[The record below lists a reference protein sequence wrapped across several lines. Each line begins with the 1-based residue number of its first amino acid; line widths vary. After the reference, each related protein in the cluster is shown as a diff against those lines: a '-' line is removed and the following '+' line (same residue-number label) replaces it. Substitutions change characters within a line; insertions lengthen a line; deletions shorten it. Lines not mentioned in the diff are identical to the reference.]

1 MEEEE
6 SRIFSTRLDLR
17 ELTETV
23 VELLAIFFFFFSNW
37 WRLGEVPEAWKS
49 ITRVPIFEERQ
60 TKGAKEL

>member
-23 VELLAIFFFFFSNW
+23 VELLAIFFFSENW
-37 WRLGEVPEAWKS
+37 WRLGEVPEAWES
-49 ITRVPIFEERQ
+49 ITRVPIFEKRQ